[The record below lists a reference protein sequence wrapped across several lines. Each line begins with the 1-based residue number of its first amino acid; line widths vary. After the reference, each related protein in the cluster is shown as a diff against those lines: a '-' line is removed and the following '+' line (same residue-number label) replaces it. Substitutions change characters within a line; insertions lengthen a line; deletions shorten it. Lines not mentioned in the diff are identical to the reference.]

1 MIMLG
6 QLGEIGATKA
16 AAQALYCTAAF
27 IVFTSK
33 NRRIREHKGAYERM
47 RRGQQVPKT
56 RFSGAKSTE
65 NRREARLPFGGRV
78 WYTGITE
85 RRRATKGTR
94 QAEVPGLPGPPWK
107 GKRMNINFGS
117 ANAPQ
122 DNIPRY
128 QEAGKKLGRRLLL
141 VLLAAALVALGSAS
155 FTIIEEGY
163 IGVKYQFGKIV
174 DDSLSAGL
182 NFKVPF
188 VQTIRQVD
196 VREQMYQMD
205 ANAYTKDTQ
214 TVEGIQ
220 TKLNY
225 VYDRGELSNIIR
237 NIGINNVE
245 SKLLIP
251 QMQSIV
257 KNEIGQYKA
266 EDLVQNRTTVQE
278 SIEDKLRESLGQS
291 GIIVVSFAIENL
303 DFEDGFEEAI
313 RAKVVAEQ
321 EALKMQNKTKEA
333 EEKARQTVISAQA
346 QADSQ
351 RIEAEAQA
359 YSIQVVQEQLVNSPQ
374 YIEYEKIQKWNGQF
388 PQAMGENINPFIAL
402 DGSGASSTGNQRS
415 AAAPSTTP
423 EE

>member
-33 NRRIREHKGAYERM
+33 NRRIRGHKGVYERM

-65 NRREARLPFGGRV
+65 NRREARLPFGCRV

-107 GKRMNINFGS
+107 GKRMNINFG
-117 ANAPQ
+117 APQGTKGPQ
-122 DNIPRY
+122 DNIPKYRD
-128 QEAGKKLGRRLLL
+128 AGKRLGHTAIL
-141 VLLAAALVALGSAS
+141 VVAAALVLVLGSAS
-155 FTIIEEGY
+155 FTIINEGY

-266 EDLVQNRTTVQE
+266 EDLVQNRTIVQE
-278 SIEDKLRESLGQS
+278 SIEEKLRESLGQS

-321 EALKMQNKTKEA
+321 EALKMQNKTKEK
-333 EEKARQTVISAQA
+333 EELARQTVI
-346 QADSQ
+346 
-351 RIEAEAQA
+351 EAQA
-359 YSIQVVQEQLVNSPQ
+359 EAESQKIRADAEAYAIEAIQKQLQQSPE
-374 YIEYEKIQKWNGQF
+374 YIELQRVQKWDGKYPQVMGNSVNPFVALNGQ
-388 PQAMGENINPFIAL
+388 E
-402 DGSGASSTGNQRS
+402 
-415 AAAPSTTP
+415 
-423 EE
+423 

>member
-1 MIMLG
+1 
-6 QLGEIGATKA
+6 
-16 AAQALYCTAAF
+16 
-27 IVFTSK
+27 
-33 NRRIREHKGAYERM
+33 
-47 RRGQQVPKT
+47 
-56 RFSGAKSTE
+56 
-65 NRREARLPFGGRV
+65 
-78 WYTGITE
+78 
-85 RRRATKGTR
+85 
-94 QAEVPGLPGPPWK
+94 
-107 GKRMNINFGS
+107 MNINFGS

-237 NIGINNVE
+237 NVGINNVE

-321 EALKMQNKTKEA
+321 EALKMQNKTKEK
-333 EEKARQTVISAQA
+333 EELARQMVI
-346 QADSQ
+346 
-351 RIEAEAQA
+351 EAQA
-359 YSIQVVQEQLVNSPQ
+359 EAESKKIRADAEAYAIEAIQKQLQQSPE
-374 YIEYEKIQKWNGQF
+374 YIELQRVQKWDGKYPQVMGNSVNPFVALNGQA
-388 PQAMGENINPFIAL
+388 QGE
-402 DGSGASSTGNQRS
+402 
-415 AAAPSTTP
+415 
-423 EE
+423 

>member
-1 MIMLG
+1 
-6 QLGEIGATKA
+6 
-16 AAQALYCTAAF
+16 
-27 IVFTSK
+27 
-33 NRRIREHKGAYERM
+33 
-47 RRGQQVPKT
+47 
-56 RFSGAKSTE
+56 
-65 NRREARLPFGGRV
+65 
-78 WYTGITE
+78 
-85 RRRATKGTR
+85 
-94 QAEVPGLPGPPWK
+94 
-107 GKRMNINFGS
+107 MNINFGS

-237 NIGINNVE
+237 NVGINNVE

-321 EALKMQNKTKEA
+321 EALKMQNKTKEK
-333 EEKARQTVISAQA
+333 EELARQMVI
-346 QADSQ
+346 
-351 RIEAEAQA
+351 EAQA
-359 YSIQVVQEQLVNSPQ
+359 EAESQKIRADDEAYAIEAIQKQLQQSPE
-374 YIEYEKIQKWNGQF
+374 YIELQRVQKWDGKYPQVMGNSVNPFVALNGQA
-388 PQAMGENINPFIAL
+388 QGE
-402 DGSGASSTGNQRS
+402 
-415 AAAPSTTP
+415 
-423 EE
+423 

>member
-1 MIMLG
+1 
-6 QLGEIGATKA
+6 
-16 AAQALYCTAAF
+16 
-27 IVFTSK
+27 
-33 NRRIREHKGAYERM
+33 
-47 RRGQQVPKT
+47 
-56 RFSGAKSTE
+56 
-65 NRREARLPFGGRV
+65 
-78 WYTGITE
+78 
-85 RRRATKGTR
+85 
-94 QAEVPGLPGPPWK
+94 
-107 GKRMNINFGS
+107 MNINFGS

-237 NIGINNVE
+237 NVGINNVE

-278 SIEDKLRESLGQS
+278 SIEDKLRESLVQS

-321 EALKMQNKTKEA
+321 EALKMQNKTKEK
-333 EEKARQTVISAQA
+333 EELARQMVI
-346 QADSQ
+346 
-351 RIEAEAQA
+351 EAQA
-359 YSIQVVQEQLVNSPQ
+359 EAESQKIRADAEAYAIEAIQKQLQQSPE
-374 YIEYEKIQKWNGQF
+374 YIELQRVQKWDGKYPQVMGNSVNPFVALNGQA
-388 PQAMGENINPFIAL
+388 QGE
-402 DGSGASSTGNQRS
+402 
-415 AAAPSTTP
+415 
-423 EE
+423 

>member
-1 MIMLG
+1 MEPEDMDI
-6 QLGEIGATKA
+6 E
-16 AAQALYCTAAF
+16 ALMDPGSDTL
-27 IVFTSK
+27 T
-33 NRRIREHKGAYERM
+33 REQSYSLRNSL
-47 RRGQQVPKT
+47 R
-56 RFSGAKSTE
+56 
-65 NRREARLPFGGRV
+65 
-78 WYTGITE
+78 
-85 RRRATKGTR
+85 
-94 QAEVPGLPGPPWK
+94 
-107 GKRMNINFGS
+107 
-117 ANAPQ
+117 
-122 DNIPRY
+122 D
-128 QEAGKKLGRRLLL
+128 LLL

-237 NIGINNVE
+237 NVGINNVE

-321 EALKMQNKTKEA
+321 EALKMQNKTKEK
-333 EEKARQTVISAQA
+333 EELARQMVI
-346 QADSQ
+346 
-351 RIEAEAQA
+351 EAQA
-359 YSIQVVQEQLVNSPQ
+359 EAESQKIRADAEAYAIEAIQKQLQQSPE
-374 YIEYEKIQKWNGQF
+374 YIELQRVQKWDGKYPQVMGNSVNPFVALNGQA
-388 PQAMGENINPFIAL
+388 QGE
-402 DGSGASSTGNQRS
+402 
-415 AAAPSTTP
+415 
-423 EE
+423 

>member
-1 MIMLG
+1 
-6 QLGEIGATKA
+6 
-16 AAQALYCTAAF
+16 
-27 IVFTSK
+27 
-33 NRRIREHKGAYERM
+33 
-47 RRGQQVPKT
+47 
-56 RFSGAKSTE
+56 
-65 NRREARLPFGGRV
+65 
-78 WYTGITE
+78 
-85 RRRATKGTR
+85 
-94 QAEVPGLPGPPWK
+94 
-107 GKRMNINFGS
+107 MNVNFGTPRP
-117 ANAPQ
+117 PQ
-122 DNIPRY
+122 DNIPKY
-128 QEAGKKLGRRLLL
+128 QDMGKKLGRRVLIVLL
-141 VLLAAALVALGSAS
+141 VIALAVLGSAS

-182 NFKVPF
+182 NFKIPF
-188 VQTIRQVD
+188 IQTIRQVD

-266 EDLVQNRTTVQE
+266 EDLVQNRTIVQE
-278 SIEDKLRESLGQS
+278 SIEDKLRESLAQS

-321 EALKMQNKTKEA
+321 DALKMQNKTKET
-333 EEKARQTVISAQA
+333 EELARQTVIAAQA
-346 QADSQ
+346 EADSQ
-351 RIEAEAQA
+351 KIKADAEAYA
-359 YSIQVVQEQLVNSPQ
+359 IAAIQEKLQQSPE
-374 YIEYEKIQKWNGQF
+374 YIELQRVQKWDGKY
-388 PQAMGENINPFIAL
+388 PQVMGDSVNPFVTL
-402 DGSGASSTGNQRS
+402 DPA
-415 AAAPSTTP
+415 
-423 EE
+423 E

>member
-1 MIMLG
+1 
-6 QLGEIGATKA
+6 
-16 AAQALYCTAAF
+16 
-27 IVFTSK
+27 
-33 NRRIREHKGAYERM
+33 
-47 RRGQQVPKT
+47 
-56 RFSGAKSTE
+56 
-65 NRREARLPFGGRV
+65 
-78 WYTGITE
+78 
-85 RRRATKGTR
+85 
-94 QAEVPGLPGPPWK
+94 
-107 GKRMNINFGS
+107 MNINFGS

-128 QEAGKKLGRRLLL
+128 QETGKKLGRRLLL
-141 VLLAAALVALGSAS
+141 VLLAAVLVALGSAS

-182 NFKVPF
+182 NFKIPF

-237 NIGINNVE
+237 NVGINNVE

-321 EALKMQNKTKEA
+321 EALKMQNKTKEK
-333 EEKARQTVISAQA
+333 EELARQMVI
-346 QADSQ
+346 
-351 RIEAEAQA
+351 EAQA
-359 YSIQVVQEQLVNSPQ
+359 EAESQKIRADAEAYAIEAIQKQLQQSPE
-374 YIEYEKIQKWNGQF
+374 YIELQRVQKWDGKYPQVMGNSVNPFVALNGQA
-388 PQAMGENINPFIAL
+388 QGE
-402 DGSGASSTGNQRS
+402 
-415 AAAPSTTP
+415 
-423 EE
+423 

>member
-1 MIMLG
+1 
-6 QLGEIGATKA
+6 
-16 AAQALYCTAAF
+16 
-27 IVFTSK
+27 
-33 NRRIREHKGAYERM
+33 
-47 RRGQQVPKT
+47 
-56 RFSGAKSTE
+56 
-65 NRREARLPFGGRV
+65 
-78 WYTGITE
+78 
-85 RRRATKGTR
+85 
-94 QAEVPGLPGPPWK
+94 
-107 GKRMNINFGS
+107 MNVNFGTTRP
-117 ANAPQ
+117 PQ
-122 DNIPRY
+122 EEIPRY
-128 QEAGKKLGRRLLL
+128 QDMGRKLGRRLLL
-141 VLLAAALVALGSAS
+141 ILVVMVLAVVGWSS

-182 NFKVPF
+182 NFKLPF

-237 NIGINNVE
+237 NIGISNVE

-266 EDLVQNRTTVQE
+266 EDLVQSRTVVQE
-278 SIEDKLRESLGQS
+278 SIEEKLRESLSQS

-321 EALKMQNKTKEA
+321 EALKMQNRTKEK
-333 EEKARQTVISAQA
+333 EELARQTVIEAQA
-346 QADSQ
+346 EAESQ
-351 RIEAEAQA
+351 RIRADAEAYAIQA
-359 YSIQVVQEQLVNSPQ
+359 IQEQLQQSPE
-374 YIEYEKIQKWNGQF
+374 YIELQRVQKWDGKY
-388 PQAMGENINPFIAL
+388 PQVMGNNVNPFVTI
-402 DGSGASSTGNQRS
+402 GG
-415 AAAPSTTP
+415 

>member
-1 MIMLG
+1 
-6 QLGEIGATKA
+6 
-16 AAQALYCTAAF
+16 
-27 IVFTSK
+27 
-33 NRRIREHKGAYERM
+33 
-47 RRGQQVPKT
+47 
-56 RFSGAKSTE
+56 
-65 NRREARLPFGGRV
+65 
-78 WYTGITE
+78 
-85 RRRATKGTR
+85 
-94 QAEVPGLPGPPWK
+94 
-107 GKRMNINFGS
+107 MNINFGS

-321 EALKMQNKTKEA
+321 EALKMQNKTKEK
-333 EEKARQTVISAQA
+333 EELARQMVI
-346 QADSQ
+346 
-351 RIEAEAQA
+351 EAQA
-359 YSIQVVQEQLVNSPQ
+359 EAESQKIRADAEAYAIEAIQKQLQQSPE
-374 YIEYEKIQKWNGQF
+374 YIELQRVQKWDGKYPQVMGNSVNPFVALNGQA
-388 PQAMGENINPFIAL
+388 QGE
-402 DGSGASSTGNQRS
+402 
-415 AAAPSTTP
+415 
-423 EE
+423 

>member
-1 MIMLG
+1 
-6 QLGEIGATKA
+6 
-16 AAQALYCTAAF
+16 
-27 IVFTSK
+27 
-33 NRRIREHKGAYERM
+33 
-47 RRGQQVPKT
+47 
-56 RFSGAKSTE
+56 
-65 NRREARLPFGGRV
+65 
-78 WYTGITE
+78 
-85 RRRATKGTR
+85 
-94 QAEVPGLPGPPWK
+94 
-107 GKRMNINFGS
+107 MNINFGS

-141 VLLAAALVALGSAS
+141 VLLAAVLVALGSAS

-237 NIGINNVE
+237 NVGINNVE

-278 SIEDKLRESLGQS
+278 SIEEKLRESLGQS

-321 EALKMQNKTKEA
+321 EALKMQNKTKEK
-333 EEKARQTVISAQA
+333 EELARQMVI
-346 QADSQ
+346 
-351 RIEAEAQA
+351 EAQA
-359 YSIQVVQEQLVNSPQ
+359 EAESQKIRADAEAYAIEAIQKQLQQSPE
-374 YIEYEKIQKWNGQF
+374 YIELQRVQKWDGKYPQVMGNSVNPFVALNGQA
-388 PQAMGENINPFIAL
+388 QGE
-402 DGSGASSTGNQRS
+402 
-415 AAAPSTTP
+415 
-423 EE
+423 

>member
-1 MIMLG
+1 
-6 QLGEIGATKA
+6 
-16 AAQALYCTAAF
+16 
-27 IVFTSK
+27 
-33 NRRIREHKGAYERM
+33 
-47 RRGQQVPKT
+47 
-56 RFSGAKSTE
+56 
-65 NRREARLPFGGRV
+65 
-78 WYTGITE
+78 
-85 RRRATKGTR
+85 
-94 QAEVPGLPGPPWK
+94 
-107 GKRMNINFGS
+107 MNINFGS

-237 NIGINNVE
+237 NVGINNVE

-266 EDLVQNRTTVQE
+266 EDLVQNRTVVQE
-278 SIEDKLRESLGQS
+278 SIEEKLRSSLGQS

-321 EALKMQNKTKEA
+321 EALKMQNKTKET
-333 EEKARQTVISAQA
+333 EELARQTVIAAQA
-346 QADSQ
+346 EAESQKIKADAEAYA
-351 RIEAEAQA
+351 IEA
-359 YSIQVVQEQLVNSPQ
+359 IQKQLQQSPE
-374 YIEYEKIQKWNGQF
+374 YIELQRVQKWDGKY
-388 PQAMGENINPFIAL
+388 PQVMGDSVNPFVTL
-402 DGSGASSTGNQRS
+402 SPT
-415 AAAPSTTP
+415 
-423 EE
+423 E

>member
-1 MIMLG
+1 
-6 QLGEIGATKA
+6 
-16 AAQALYCTAAF
+16 
-27 IVFTSK
+27 
-33 NRRIREHKGAYERM
+33 
-47 RRGQQVPKT
+47 
-56 RFSGAKSTE
+56 
-65 NRREARLPFGGRV
+65 
-78 WYTGITE
+78 
-85 RRRATKGTR
+85 
-94 QAEVPGLPGPPWK
+94 
-107 GKRMNINFGS
+107 MNINFGS

-141 VLLAAALVALGSAS
+141 VLLAAVLVALGSAS

-237 NIGINNVE
+237 NVGINNVE

-321 EALKMQNKTKEA
+321 EALKMQNKTKEK
-333 EEKARQTVISAQA
+333 EELARQMVI
-346 QADSQ
+346 
-351 RIEAEAQA
+351 EAQA
-359 YSIQVVQEQLVNSPQ
+359 EAESQKIRADAEAYAIEAIQKQLRQSPE
-374 YIEYEKIQKWNGQF
+374 YIELQRVQKWDGKYPQVMGNSVNPFVALNGQA
-388 PQAMGENINPFIAL
+388 QGE
-402 DGSGASSTGNQRS
+402 
-415 AAAPSTTP
+415 
-423 EE
+423 

>member
-1 MIMLG
+1 
-6 QLGEIGATKA
+6 
-16 AAQALYCTAAF
+16 
-27 IVFTSK
+27 
-33 NRRIREHKGAYERM
+33 
-47 RRGQQVPKT
+47 
-56 RFSGAKSTE
+56 
-65 NRREARLPFGGRV
+65 
-78 WYTGITE
+78 
-85 RRRATKGTR
+85 
-94 QAEVPGLPGPPWK
+94 
-107 GKRMNINFGS
+107 MNINFGS

-237 NIGINNVE
+237 NVGINNVE

-321 EALKMQNKTKEA
+321 EALKMQNKTKEK
-333 EEKARQTVISAQA
+333 EELARQMVI
-346 QADSQ
+346 
-351 RIEAEAQA
+351 EAQA
-359 YSIQVVQEQLVNSPQ
+359 EAESQKIRADAEAYAIEAIQKQLQQSPE
-374 YIEYEKIQKWNGQF
+374 YIELQRVQKWDGKYPQVMGNSVNPFVALNGQ
-388 PQAMGENINPFIAL
+388 E
-402 DGSGASSTGNQRS
+402 
-415 AAAPSTTP
+415 
-423 EE
+423 

>member
-1 MIMLG
+1 
-6 QLGEIGATKA
+6 
-16 AAQALYCTAAF
+16 
-27 IVFTSK
+27 
-33 NRRIREHKGAYERM
+33 
-47 RRGQQVPKT
+47 
-56 RFSGAKSTE
+56 
-65 NRREARLPFGGRV
+65 
-78 WYTGITE
+78 
-85 RRRATKGTR
+85 
-94 QAEVPGLPGPPWK
+94 
-107 GKRMNINFGS
+107 MNINFGS

-237 NIGINNVE
+237 NVGINNVE

-321 EALKMQNKTKEA
+321 EALKMQNKTKEK
-333 EEKARQTVISAQA
+333 EELARQMVI
-346 QADSQ
+346 
-351 RIEAEAQA
+351 EAQA
-359 YSIQVVQEQLVNSPQ
+359 EAESQMIRADAEAYAIEAIQKQLQQSPE
-374 YIEYEKIQKWNGQF
+374 YIELQRVQKWDGKY
-388 PQAMGENINPFIAL
+388 PQVMGDSVNPFVTL
-402 DGSGASSTGNQRS
+402 SPT
-415 AAAPSTTP
+415 
-423 EE
+423 E

>member
-1 MIMLG
+1 
-6 QLGEIGATKA
+6 
-16 AAQALYCTAAF
+16 
-27 IVFTSK
+27 
-33 NRRIREHKGAYERM
+33 
-47 RRGQQVPKT
+47 
-56 RFSGAKSTE
+56 
-65 NRREARLPFGGRV
+65 
-78 WYTGITE
+78 
-85 RRRATKGTR
+85 
-94 QAEVPGLPGPPWK
+94 
-107 GKRMNINFGS
+107 MNINFGS

-141 VLLAAALVALGSAS
+141 VLLAAVLVALGSAS

-237 NIGINNVE
+237 NVGINNVE

-321 EALKMQNKTKEA
+321 EALKMQNKTKET
-333 EEKARQTVISAQA
+333 EELARQTVIAAQA
-346 QADSQ
+346 EAESQKIKADAEAYA
-351 RIEAEAQA
+351 IEA
-359 YSIQVVQEQLVNSPQ
+359 IQKQLQQSPE
-374 YIEYEKIQKWNGQF
+374 YIELQRVQKWDGKY
-388 PQAMGENINPFIAL
+388 PQVMGDSVNPFVTL
-402 DGSGASSTGNQRS
+402 SPT
-415 AAAPSTTP
+415 
-423 EE
+423 E

>member
-1 MIMLG
+1 
-6 QLGEIGATKA
+6 
-16 AAQALYCTAAF
+16 
-27 IVFTSK
+27 
-33 NRRIREHKGAYERM
+33 
-47 RRGQQVPKT
+47 
-56 RFSGAKSTE
+56 
-65 NRREARLPFGGRV
+65 
-78 WYTGITE
+78 
-85 RRRATKGTR
+85 
-94 QAEVPGLPGPPWK
+94 
-107 GKRMNINFGS
+107 MNINFGS

-163 IGVKYQFGKIV
+163 IGDKYQFGKIV

-237 NIGINNVE
+237 NVGINNVE

-321 EALKMQNKTKEA
+321 EALKMQNKTKEK
-333 EEKARQTVISAQA
+333 EELARQMVI
-346 QADSQ
+346 
-351 RIEAEAQA
+351 EAQA
-359 YSIQVVQEQLVNSPQ
+359 EAESQKIRADAEAYAIEAIQKQLQQSPE
-374 YIEYEKIQKWNGQF
+374 YIELQRVQKWDGKYPQVMGNSVNPFVALNGQA
-388 PQAMGENINPFIAL
+388 QGE
-402 DGSGASSTGNQRS
+402 
-415 AAAPSTTP
+415 
-423 EE
+423 

>member
-1 MIMLG
+1 
-6 QLGEIGATKA
+6 
-16 AAQALYCTAAF
+16 
-27 IVFTSK
+27 
-33 NRRIREHKGAYERM
+33 
-47 RRGQQVPKT
+47 
-56 RFSGAKSTE
+56 
-65 NRREARLPFGGRV
+65 
-78 WYTGITE
+78 
-85 RRRATKGTR
+85 
-94 QAEVPGLPGPPWK
+94 
-107 GKRMNINFGS
+107 MNINFGS

-141 VLLAAALVALGSAS
+141 VLLAAVLVALGSAS

-237 NIGINNVE
+237 NVGINNVE

-321 EALKMQNKTKEA
+321 EALKMQNKTKEK
-333 EEKARQTVISAQA
+333 EELARQTVI
-346 QADSQ
+346 
-351 RIEAEAQA
+351 EAQA
-359 YSIQVVQEQLVNSPQ
+359 EAESQKIRADAEAYAIEAIQKQLQQSPE
-374 YIEYEKIQKWNGQF
+374 YIELQRVQKWDGKYPQVMGNSVNPFVALNGQ
-388 PQAMGENINPFIAL
+388 E
-402 DGSGASSTGNQRS
+402 
-415 AAAPSTTP
+415 
-423 EE
+423 

>member
-1 MIMLG
+1 
-6 QLGEIGATKA
+6 
-16 AAQALYCTAAF
+16 
-27 IVFTSK
+27 
-33 NRRIREHKGAYERM
+33 
-47 RRGQQVPKT
+47 
-56 RFSGAKSTE
+56 
-65 NRREARLPFGGRV
+65 
-78 WYTGITE
+78 
-85 RRRATKGTR
+85 
-94 QAEVPGLPGPPWK
+94 
-107 GKRMNINFGS
+107 MNINFGS

-237 NIGINNVE
+237 NVGINNVE

-266 EDLVQNRTTVQE
+266 EDLVQNRTVVQE
-278 SIEDKLRESLGQS
+278 SIEEKLRSSLGQS

-321 EALKMQNKTKEA
+321 EALKMQNKTKEK
-333 EEKARQTVISAQA
+333 EELARQTVI
-346 QADSQ
+346 
-351 RIEAEAQA
+351 EAQA
-359 YSIQVVQEQLVNSPQ
+359 EAESQKIRADAEAYAIEAIQKQLQQSPE
-374 YIEYEKIQKWNGQF
+374 YIELQRVQKWDGKY
-388 PQAMGENINPFIAL
+388 PQVMGDSVNPFVTIN
-402 DGSGASSTGNQRS
+402 GGQG
-415 AAAPSTTP
+415 
-423 EE
+423 E

>member
-1 MIMLG
+1 
-6 QLGEIGATKA
+6 
-16 AAQALYCTAAF
+16 
-27 IVFTSK
+27 
-33 NRRIREHKGAYERM
+33 
-47 RRGQQVPKT
+47 
-56 RFSGAKSTE
+56 
-65 NRREARLPFGGRV
+65 
-78 WYTGITE
+78 
-85 RRRATKGTR
+85 
-94 QAEVPGLPGPPWK
+94 
-107 GKRMNINFGS
+107 MNINFGS

-237 NIGINNVE
+237 NVGINNVE

-278 SIEDKLRESLGQS
+278 SIEEKLRESLGQS

-321 EALKMQNKTKEA
+321 EALKMQNKTKEK
-333 EEKARQTVISAQA
+333 EELARQMVI
-346 QADSQ
+346 
-351 RIEAEAQA
+351 EAQA
-359 YSIQVVQEQLVNSPQ
+359 EAESQKIRADAEAYAIEAIQKQLQQSPE
-374 YIEYEKIQKWNGQF
+374 YIELQRVQKWDGKYPQVMGNSVNPFVALNGQA
-388 PQAMGENINPFIAL
+388 QGE
-402 DGSGASSTGNQRS
+402 
-415 AAAPSTTP
+415 
-423 EE
+423 

>member
-1 MIMLG
+1 
-6 QLGEIGATKA
+6 
-16 AAQALYCTAAF
+16 
-27 IVFTSK
+27 
-33 NRRIREHKGAYERM
+33 
-47 RRGQQVPKT
+47 
-56 RFSGAKSTE
+56 
-65 NRREARLPFGGRV
+65 
-78 WYTGITE
+78 
-85 RRRATKGTR
+85 
-94 QAEVPGLPGPPWK
+94 
-107 GKRMNINFGS
+107 MNINFGS

-141 VLLAAALVALGSAS
+141 VLLAAVLVALGSAS

-237 NIGINNVE
+237 NVGINNVE

-321 EALKMQNKTKEA
+321 EALKMQNKTKEK
-333 EEKARQTVISAQA
+333 EELARQMVI
-346 QADSQ
+346 
-351 RIEAEAQA
+351 EAQA
-359 YSIQVVQEQLVNSPQ
+359 EAESQKIRADAEAYAIEAIQKQLQQSPE
-374 YIEYEKIQKWNGQF
+374 YIELQRVQKWDGKY
-388 PQAMGENINPFIAL
+388 PQVMGDSVNPFVAIN
-402 DGSGASSTGNQRS
+402 GSQG
-415 AAAPSTTP
+415 
-423 EE
+423 E

>member
-1 MIMLG
+1 
-6 QLGEIGATKA
+6 
-16 AAQALYCTAAF
+16 
-27 IVFTSK
+27 
-33 NRRIREHKGAYERM
+33 
-47 RRGQQVPKT
+47 
-56 RFSGAKSTE
+56 
-65 NRREARLPFGGRV
+65 
-78 WYTGITE
+78 
-85 RRRATKGTR
+85 
-94 QAEVPGLPGPPWK
+94 
-107 GKRMNINFGS
+107 MNINFGS

-188 VQTIRQVD
+188 VETIRQVD

-237 NIGINNVE
+237 NVGINNVE

-321 EALKMQNKTKEA
+321 EALKMQNKTKEK
-333 EEKARQTVISAQA
+333 EELARQMVI
-346 QADSQ
+346 
-351 RIEAEAQA
+351 EAQA
-359 YSIQVVQEQLVNSPQ
+359 EAESQKIRADAEAYAIEAIQKQLQQSPE
-374 YIEYEKIQKWNGQF
+374 YIELQRVQKWDGKYPQVMGNSVNPFVALNGQA
-388 PQAMGENINPFIAL
+388 QGE
-402 DGSGASSTGNQRS
+402 
-415 AAAPSTTP
+415 
-423 EE
+423 